1 MPTSFWNGFPRKFRK
16 RETMTEREIKG
27 KIGIREL
34 SPIDVYKLLPR
45 TNCKECGEANCMA
58 FATKVVNREV
68 SVDDCSPLLKKEY
81 EKGYKRLK
89 EMLAPAIKEVVVG
102 TGDKA
107 VKIGGKL
114 VMYRHEFTYFNPT
127 AVAIDITDEMA
138 EEEVLDR
145 IKRTGQFSFEYIGQ
159 TLKLDMI
166 AVRSTSNDPDK
177 FKAAVEKVV
186 ENTDLPFI
194 LCSLDPNVLKA
205 GLVAASKSR
214 PLLYAATK
222 DNWKEMAE
230 LALMHNCPLTILAPN
245 DLKLLKSLV
254 KTLLAY
260 GVEDLVLDPGTFL
273 GDGLGDTLN
282 NFTMVRRAACK
293 GGDELLGFPTIGVP
307 MVAWMD
313 RSEAPEEVAKWNEAY
328 LAAML
333 VVRYADVIVVHS
345 CDGWSLLP
353 NVILRQNIY
362 TDPRKPVAVEPGL
375 RVFGTVDENSAVMMT
390 TNFALTYY
398 TVASDIESGK
408 VSGYLIVVDT
418 EGIAVD
424 SAVAGRK
431 LTAENAAEA
440 IKESGVESKVKHR
453 KLIIPGK
460 AARLSGEI
468 EELSGWQVLVGPRDS
483 SDIPK
488 YLQEKWQ
495 TQA

>member
-1 MPTSFWNGFPRKFRK
+1 MS
-16 RETMTEREIKG
+16 EREVKG

-45 TNCKECGEANCMA
+45 TNCKECGEENCMA
-58 FATKVVNREV
+58 FATKVVNREL
-68 SVDDCSPLLKKEY
+68 SIEKCSPLLTKER
-81 EKGYKRLK
+81 EKAHKQLK
-89 EMLAPAIKEVVVG
+89 EMLKPAIREVVVG

-127 AVAIDITDEMA
+127 AVAIDVTDEMS

-145 IKRTGQFSFEYIGQ
+145 IKRTENFKFEYIGQ
-159 TLKLDMI
+159 TLKLNMI
-166 AVRSTSNDPDK
+166 SVRSTSNDPEK
-177 FKAAVEKVV
+177 FKATVKKVA
-186 ENTDLPFI
+186 ENTNLPVI
-194 LCSLDPNVLKA
+194 LCSLNPNVLEV
-205 GLVAASKSR
+205 GLMAAPKSR

-230 LALMHNCPLTILAPN
+230 LALMYNCPLTVFAPN
-245 DLKLLKSLV
+245 NLKVLKSLTR
-254 KTLLAY
+254 TLLAY
-260 GVEDLVLDPGTFL
+260 GVEDLLLDPGTFSS
-273 GDGLGDTLN
+273 DGLADTVN
-282 NFTMVRRAACK
+282 NFTMIRRAACK
-293 GGDELLGFPTIGVP
+293 RGDELLGFPLMGVP
-307 MVAWMD
+307 MTAWME
-313 RSEAPEEVAKWNEAY
+313 RGEAPEEIAKWREAY

-333 VVRYADVIVVHS
+333 IVRFADIIIVHNV
-345 CDGWSLLP
+345 DGWALLP
-353 NVILRQNIY
+353 NIILRQNIY

-375 RVFGTVDENSAVMMT
+375 RVFGAPDENSPVMFT

-408 VSGYLIVVDT
+408 VNAYLLVVDS

-431 LTAENAAEA
+431 LTAEKVADA
-440 IKESGVESKVKHR
+440 IKASGIENKVKHR

-488 YLQEKWQ
+488 FLQEKWQ
-495 TQA
+495 NLT